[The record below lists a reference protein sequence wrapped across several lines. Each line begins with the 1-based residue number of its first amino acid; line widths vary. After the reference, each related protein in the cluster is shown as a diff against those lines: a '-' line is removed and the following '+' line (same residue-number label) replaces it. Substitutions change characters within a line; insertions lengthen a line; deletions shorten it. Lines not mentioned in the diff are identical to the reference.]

1 MLHEGRGERMT
12 KLIGTLVVSG
22 AFVLLPAMARAQED
36 QAEPWS
42 DLGIGEE
49 PETPAPSTAAPT
61 ELPPAPQYESPPAP
75 PAQAEAP
82 AAPPAEAPASPS
94 AGQWIYTQQYGW
106 IWMPYSDSYTY
117 APANGY
123 GEPYAYV
130 YYPAQSCWTWVAAP
144 WVWGF
149 GPWPFFGVFGPAR
162 FGWYGHGWWRY
173 PERWHYAPLR
183 SGYAGFRAAPAYRGG
198 AGHGGFRPAPS
209 YRGGAGHGGVRP
221 APPRAGAG
229 YRGGGFGFVGGG
241 RGHGFGSPGVPAG
254 RGGFAPGPSR
264 GWGHGGVPGFSGR
277 GGSGGH
283 GGVGSGGRGGH
294 GGWHF
299 GRGRG

>member
-1 MLHEGRGERMT
+1 MT

-22 AFVLLPAMARAQED
+22 SLVLLPAMARPQED
-36 QAEPWS
+36 QAEAWS

-49 PETPAPSTAAPT
+49 PEAAPSMPAPT
-61 ELPPAPQYESPPAP
+61 EVPPAPQYEAPPAP

-82 AAPPAEAPASPS
+82 APPPPAEAPASPP

-130 YYPAQSCWTWVAAP
+130 YYPAYSCWTWVAAP

-162 FGWYGHGWWRY
+162 FGWYGHGWWR
-173 PERWHYAPLR
+173 
-183 SGYAGFRAAPAYRGG
+183 
-198 AGHGGFRPAPS
+198 
-209 YRGGAGHGGVRP
+209 
-221 APPRAGAG
+221 
-229 YRGGGFGFVGGG
+229 
-241 RGHGFGSPGVPAG
+241 
-254 RGGFAPGPSR
+254 
-264 GWGHGGVPGFSGR
+264 
-277 GGSGGH
+277 
-283 GGVGSGGRGGH
+283 
-294 GGWHF
+294 
-299 GRGRG
+299 

>member
-1 MLHEGRGERMT
+1 MT

-22 AFVLLPAMARAQED
+22 AFVLLPAMARSQED
-36 QAEPWS
+36 SSTPWS

-49 PETPAPSTAAPT
+49 QEAQQETPDPSIAPPS
-61 ELPPAPQYESPPAP
+61 EYPPAPQYETPPAP
-75 PAQAEAP
+75 PPQAEAP
-82 AAPPAEAPASPS
+82 AGPPPAQAQAAPP

-117 APANGY
+117 SPANGY

-130 YYPAQSCWTWVAAP
+130 YYPAYSSWTWVAAP

-173 PERWHYAPLR
+173 PQRWHYAPVHG
-183 SGYAGFRAAPAYRGG
+183 GYAGFRAAPAFRGG
-198 AGHGGFRPAPS
+198 GSWGGYRPAPVTRGGPGFGGMRPAPFRPAPS
-209 YRGGAGHGGVRP
+209 RGGS
-221 APPRAGAG
+221 
-229 YRGGGFGFVGGG
+229 GFVGGG
-241 RGHGFGSPGVPAG
+241 HRGFGGSPGFAAG

-264 GWGHGGVPGFSGR
+264 GWGHGGAPSFGGGR

-283 GGVGSGGRGGH
+283 SGSGSGGRGGGH
-294 GGWHF
+294 GGWHL
-299 GRGRG
+299 GHR

>member
-1 MLHEGRGERMT
+1 MT

-22 AFVLLPAMARAQED
+22 TLALLPAMARPQED
-36 QAEPWS
+36 QEAPWS

-49 PETPAPSTAAPT
+49 PEAQAPSTAQPD
-61 ELPPAPQYESPPAP
+61 ELPPAPQYETQYAP

-82 AAPPAEAPASPS
+82 AAPPAQAPASAP

-106 IWMPYSDSYTY
+106 IWMPYADAYTY

-130 YYPAQSCWTWVAAP
+130 YYPAHACWTWVAAP

-173 PERWHYAPLR
+173 PQRWHYAPLHG
-183 SGYAGFRAAPAYRGG
+183 GYAGFRAAPAYRGG
-198 AGHGGFRPAPS
+198 VYGGFRPAPA
-209 YRGGAGHGGVRP
+209 YRGAPGYGGVRP
-221 APPRAGAG
+221 APFRPAPSRA
-229 YRGGGFGFVGGG
+229 GFGFVGGG
-241 RGHGFGSPGVPAG
+241 GG
-254 RGGFAPGPSR
+254 RGFAAPRAVPGRSGFAPGAGR
-264 GWGHGGVPGFSGR
+264 AWGHGAPAFNGR
-277 GGSGGH
+277 GSSGGHGGFGSGGH
-283 GGVGSGGRGGH
+283 GGH
-294 GGWHF
+294 GGWHL